1 MLLND
6 KKMKPNSTLEN
17 QRRNFLKKAFAATLA
32 SLTFPVVKSF
42 SATGVP
48 AGQKRN
54 FGTNNNEQYWE
65 LIKKQFT
72 VPPELMMVNAANLC
86 PSPYF
91 IQDKVIDHLK
101 KINANVSF
109 QYREAYTQKRDE
121 ALSLLAKFLGVSKEE
136 VTITRNTS
144 ESNSF
149 VVNGLD
155 FKAGDEIIVWDQN
168 HPTNGIAWENRSK
181 RYGFSVKKVSVPLAP
196 RTSEDLLNSFAKAI
210 TGKTKLISFS
220 HISNTSG
227 IALPAKAICT
237 LANEKGILTLVDGAQ
252 SFGMMDFDLKDIG
265 CDFYTA
271 STHKWLMGPLENGIL
286 YVNKEKID
294 RLWPTLVGAGW
305 KPDKNTV
312 DEKFATLGQR
322 NETTTVALAD
332 ILEFHFSIG
341 RKNIEQRVMQLTAY
355 LREKIQTKIPGVKFI
370 SPVRTELS
378 AGILIVELPGKD
390 SKEIHQKLY
399 ANHGIASAPSGG
411 VRFSPHIYNTL
422 ADMDKIAAALTTLVK
437 A

>member
-1 MLLND
+1 
-6 KKMKPNSTLEN
+6 MKSTIASTLEN
-17 QRRNFLKKAFAATLA
+17 QRRNFLKKAFAGTIA
-32 SLTFPVVKSF
+32 SLTLPVVNNYG
-42 SATGVP
+42 ARPTPMVP
-48 AGQKRN
+48 KIN
-54 FGTNNNEQYWE
+54 FTAENNERYWE

-72 VPPELMMVNAANLC
+72 VPPELIMVNAANLC

-91 IQDKVIDHLK
+91 IQDKVIDHVK
-101 KINANVSF
+101 RISANVSF

-121 ALSLLAKFLGVSKEE
+121 TLSLLAKFIGVSKEE

-155 FKAGDEIIVWDQN
+155 LKTGDEIIVWDQN

-196 RTSEDLLNSFAKAI
+196 TSSEELLNSFAKAI
-210 TGKTKLISFS
+210 TSKTKLISFS

-227 IALPAKAICT
+227 IALPAKAIC
-237 LANEKGILTLVDGAQ
+237 AVAKEKGILTLVDGAQ
-252 SFGMMDFDLKDIG
+252 SFGMMDLDLNDLG

-286 YVNKEKID
+286 YVNKEKVD

-305 KPDKNTV
+305 KADKNTA

-332 ILEFHFSIG
+332 ILEFHSSIG

-355 LREKIQTKIPGVKFI
+355 LRDRIQSKITGVKLL
-370 SPVRTELS
+370 SPASKDLS
-378 AGILIVELPGKD
+378 AGIVIVELPGKD

-399 ANHGIASAPSGG
+399 IKHGIASAPAGG
-411 VRFSPHIYNTL
+411 IRFSPHIYNTL
-422 ADMDKIAAALTTLVK
+422 ADMDKIEAALTTL
-437 A
+437 AS

>member
-1 MLLND
+1 
-6 KKMKPNSTLEN
+6 MKSPFTAKN
-17 QRRNFLKKAFAATLA
+17 QRRNFLKKALVATIA
-32 SLTFPVVKSF
+32 SLTFPSVK
-42 SATGVP
+42 
-48 AGQKRN
+48 N
-54 FGTNNNEQYWE
+54 FGASGIPALPEKNFATDNNEQYWE

-72 VPPELMMVNAANLC
+72 VTPELIMVNAANLC

-91 IQDKVIDHLK
+91 IQDKVIDHVK
-101 KINANVSF
+101 RISANVSF
-109 QYREAYTQKRDE
+109 QYREAYTRQRDQT
-121 ALSLLAKFLGVSKEE
+121 LSLLANFIGVSKEE

-155 FKAGDEIIVWDQN
+155 LKAGDEIIVWDQN

-181 RYGFSVKKVSVPLAP
+181 RYGFSVKKVSVPLTP
-196 RTSEDLLNSFAKAI
+196 TSSEELLNAFTNAI
-210 TGKTKLISFS
+210 TRKTKLISFS

-237 LANEKGILTLVDGAQ
+237 VAREKGILTLVDGAQ
-252 SFGMMDFDLKDIG
+252 SFGLMDLDLKNLG

-305 KPDKNTV
+305 KVDKGTV
-312 DEKFATLGQR
+312 DEKFSTLGQR

-332 ILEFHFSIG
+332 ILEFHSSIG
-341 RKNIEQRVMQLTAY
+341 RKNIEQRVTQLTAY
-355 LREKIQTKIPGVKFI
+355 LREKVQSKIRDVKFI
-370 SPVRTELS
+370 SPVTKELS
-378 AGILIVELPGKD
+378 AGIVILQLPGKD
-390 SKEIHQKLY
+390 SKEIHQRLY
-399 ANHGIASAPSGG
+399 TDHGIASAPSGG

-422 ADMDKIAAALTTLVK
+422 ADMDKIEAALTAL
-437 A
+437 AS